1 MVTRYVGPG
10 GNDGNSGLTWALR
23 KLTLNGVED
32 TPVVAGDV
40 IWCGPGVYRE
50 RLTVDVSGA
59 GGNEIVYI
67 GDVTGCNT
75 DDVGGVVR
83 ITGSDNDQTDARANC
98 IIANNKDYR
107 IFRGF
112 LFDMTSGYTLDLT
125 NSCDHWRVEDCVLVP
140 NTSTGLNVAGDAQSD
155 IEIFR
160 CLFLATINTSYAIG
174 FNSDAG
180 IQDAGHTVR
189 NCVFLIGPG
198 RGIGSVEVGGINI
211 RNCYWL
217 DSTYAVRVVSALP
230 VGYTALNVNNCIFDH
245 SNAALRAQV
254 LGEIVED
261 YNTFYGVGT
270 PRTNVNVGG
279 NSQTYP
285 PILQPPLLYSG
296 HAQANGFRQHWWF
309 GELSQWSQ
317 IAAITGSN
325 EPTLDLHGMIRPPNA
340 AQNSWGPLQWQGQ
353 VQETTTVRGGNIS
366 VGLPDAG
373 RWQIF
378 VPCTNTQTTISIYVY
393 REANYAGGLPQMLIK
408 QGGQAVRTTTDVAAA
423 SQWNLLTDTFT
434 PAACTSWLLVELVS
448 RNTAGAGNFECFF
461 DDMAVT

>member
-40 IWCGPGVYRE
+40 VWVGPGVYRE
-50 RLTVDVSGA
+50 LLTVDVSGA
-59 GGNEIVYI
+59 GGTEIVYI

-83 ITGSDNDQTDARANC
+83 VTGSDNDQTSARANC
-98 IIANNKDYR
+98 IFANGRSYR

-112 LFDMTSGYTLDLT
+112 LFDMASTLLRIDNCAHMVL
-125 NSCDHWRVEDCVLVP
+125 EDCVFAP
-140 NTSTGLNVAGDAQSD
+140 HGGLAIRNIGDSQSD
-155 IEIFR
+155 IDIFR
-160 CLFLATINTSYAIG
+160 CVFFPTRGANYTILFSST
-174 FNSDAG
+174 G
-180 IQDAGHTVR
+180 ILNAGHTVR
-189 NCVFLIGPG
+189 NCMMLNGYG
-198 RGIGSVEVGGINI
+198 RGIDIDDVGGINI

-217 DSTYAVRVVSALP
+217 GSEYAVRVTDALP
-230 VGYTALNVNNCIFDH
+230 DGYTAINVNNCIFD
-245 SNAALRAQV
+245 NVGTALRAQV

-261 YNTFYGVGT
+261 YNTFYQVII

-285 PILQPPLLYSG
+285 PILQPPLLYAG
-296 HAQANGFRQHWWF
+296 HAQANGFRQPWWF

-317 IAAITGSN
+317 IAAITGTS

-353 VQETTTVRGGNIS
+353 VQETTTVHGGNMS
-366 VGLPDAG
+366 MKLPDAG

-378 VPCTNTQTTISIYVY
+378 VPCTNTETTISVYVY
-393 REANYAGGLPQMLIK
+393 REANYAGGAPQMLIK
-408 QGGQAVRTTTDVAAA
+408 QGGQAVRTTTDAAAA

-448 RNTAGAGNFECFF
+448 RNTAAAGNYDTFF
-461 DDMAVT
+461 DDMAVA